1 MTIAIGLLASD
12 GIVLA
17 ADTQEIVGS
26 MKSDES
32 KLIVANRGAEKE
44 KAGALAITGA
54 GDAGYLD
61 SINMEICTAFV
72 AGKSWT
78 GARLLAKLKKQVKEF
93 HLEVVAEMCVGKKL

>member
-12 GIVLA
+12 GIVLS